1 MLAKHSE
8 SFSLVELPW
17 KFPIAIAAILL
28 LIYEG
33 RFLDAASSACASRRS
48 GLWYSRICVRRT
60 SALVL
65 TGKEEVIAIAEN

>member
-33 RFLDAASSACASRRS
+33 RFLDLPAQLALREDLGFGIPEYASAARAP
-48 GLWYSRICVRRT
+48 WF
-60 SALVL
+60 
-65 TGKEEVIAIAEN
+65 